1 MKNSMEETLLERVQ
15 PSFQSY
21 ANVSNDVA
29 YSSVISSLNITSATS
44 FSISYSKPADGM
56 PVYLRIWKG
65 LIADISQTP
74 VFTQTLKNYTDT
86 INVSTPALNLL
97 KDSYTVAIGSDDVK
111 VEGATQSILNGQNIQ
126 AGSSTLIVISKNLT
140 SINTVFNMPAN
151 ILASQTFTYV
161 ILYQGSNLGQGT
173 CLATQTTTPNQS
185 SGLVQ
190 VTFQAGTLIEGQTY
204 NVILNPGPSTR
215 YITAGYVFTY
225 ALQ

>member
-65 LIADISQTP
+65 LIADISQAP

-97 KDSYTVAIGSDDVK
+97 KDSYTVAIGSDDVR

-126 AGSSTLIVISKNLT
+126 AGSSSLIVISKNLT

-161 ILYQGSNLGQGT
+161 ILYQGSNLGQGAN
-173 CLATQTTTPNQS
+173 LATQTTTPNQS